1 MAIDEFGREVPGS
14 RGHHRRS
21 PSPPRHRGDGTPS
34 HLNEALPTSRYG
46 RERDERPPGPGRKRK
61 HRSESPLPRRKQS
74 KAHPSTR
81 YAEEPMLC
89 QYLWKEANPDKGE
102 KEYDDYRRGYCL
114 NYVRTFFNEHMDDS
128 WFRSLYSPLGTY
140 RVALQAQ
147 DRMSQ
152 EAETFA
158 RELRESVGKNKAE
171 SDSCLFVLN
180 ARLGGGV
187 KQASSYSSSPSKK
200 NANGGNIVPSTH
212 VFNTSAQVMQIQE
225 VPPHVTDE
233 QLTAALMSHCTIDAK
248 SSQIVLHSSTPA
260 QDLSRSCYL
269 QAPGDV
275 RKDIIQNLN
284 HLGRTESN
292 QNGAANKAHVPRK
305 EDTYIPKT
313 LELKVECSDA
323 YGRLEMDADGKGT
336 APEEGGGVPARTA
349 VVWVSTQPITPTV
362 KVLSVAVSSKERI
375 QQDKEAAIKLANA
388 FDHKRDVPQ
397 DCRLEALLRMALPRL
412 QGSDATLQ
420 DTEDALDV
428 SIAYLRRV
436 HLFSFYNGC
445 VAASNISDV
454 FNGNNAASTI
464 HLRLANADDILQQT
478 QNSANTTEQAG
489 SPKVDLLVQRLNDAI
504 ENSLEESKSWDSAGP
519 KYLVSSKI
527 DSQAKDIEQDEARG
541 EENWIKNHSLID
553 NDGRARCSFHFC
565 RKLFKDITFLKKHLL
580 KKHPEFLKAERAKCH
595 DTYMMESWD
604 KQEQRPVPPI
614 LVDCGRAFSTVPSP
628 VLGAAEPMAADP
640 EPELWKRQEERRK
653 QDEEEKARR
662 ERNYDNHNQSNNDGG
677 PPAALNQPLSEPRGP
692 RQNGFVDVDDM
703 QEEKV
708 EMAFDDIEVQV
719 QPPKKKKKKKK
730 LL

>member
-21 PSPPRHRGDGTPS
+21 PSPTRYRGDGTPS
-34 HLNEALPTSRYG
+34 HLHEALPTSRYG
-46 RERDERPPGPGRKRK
+46 RERDERPPARKRK
-61 HRSESPLPRRKQS
+61 HRSESPPPRRKQS

-81 YAEEPMLC
+81 YAEERMLC

-102 KEYDDYRRGYCL
+102 EEYDDYRRGYCL

-140 RVALQAQ
+140 RVALQEKH
-147 DRMSQ
+147 RMIQ

-158 RELRESVGKNKAE
+158 LELKESIAKNKAE
-171 SDSCLFVLN
+171 SDCCSFVLD
-180 ARLGGGV
+180 ARLGGGM
-187 KQASSYSSSPSKK
+187 KQASSYSSPSSKK
-200 NANGGNIVPSTH
+200 TTNGGNSVPSTH
-212 VFNTSAQVMQIQE
+212 VFHTSTQVMQIQE
-225 VPPHVTDE
+225 VPPQVTDE
-233 QLTAALMSHCTIDAK
+233 QLTAALMSHCTVDAK
-248 SSQIVLHSSTPA
+248 PSEIVLYSSEPA

-269 QAPGDV
+269 QAPSDV

-292 QNGAANKAHVPRK
+292 QNGAANGAHVPRK
-305 EDTYIPKT
+305 EDSYIPKT
-313 LELKVECSDA
+313 LELEVECSDA
-323 YGRLEMDADGKGT
+323 YGRLEMDTDGKGT
-336 APEEGGGVPARTA
+336 APEEGGGVPSRTA
-349 VVWVSTQPITPTV
+349 VVWVSTQPMTPTV

-375 QQDKEAAIKLANA
+375 QEDKEAAMKLAGA
-388 FDHKRDVPQ
+388 LDHKRDVPQ
-397 DCRLEALLRMALPRL
+397 DCKLEVLLRLALPRL
-412 QGSDATLQ
+412 EGNDATLQ

-428 SIAYLRRV
+428 TIAYLRRV

-445 VAASNISDV
+445 VAASRISDV
-454 FNGNNAASTI
+454 FHGNNPTSII

-478 QNSANTTEQAG
+478 QNSASAADQAG

-504 ENSLEESKSWDSAGP
+504 ESALEESKSWDLAGP
-519 KYLVSSKI
+519 KYLVSTDI
-527 DSQAKDIEQDEARG
+527 DIQAKDIEQDECRA
-541 EENWIKNHSLID
+541 EDKWVKNHSLID
-553 NDGRARCSFHFC
+553 SDGRARCSFHFC
-565 RKLFKDITFLKKHLL
+565 RKLFKDMTFLKKHLL

-595 DTYMMESWD
+595 DTHMMESWD

-628 VLGAAEPMAADP
+628 VLGAADPMAADP
-640 EPELWKRQEERRK
+640 EPDLWKRQEERRK

-662 ERNYDNHNQSNNDGG
+662 ERNYDNHSQSNNDGG
-677 PPAALNQPLSEPRGP
+677 PPAALNQALSEPRGP

-703 QEEKV
+703 REEKV
-708 EMAFDDIEVQV
+708 EMAFDDIEVPV
-719 QPPKKKKKKKK
+719 QPPKKKKKKK